1 MAAEGG
7 VATAT
12 AKVALDSATG
22 KVAVANGAVTLLLAV
37 NAVASG
43 VLRIVL
49 ALLVAVGVMLAAA
62 LWEAEQTAQQAP

>member
-1 MAAEGG
+1 MLPLRDLQDVGRRRAA
-7 VATAT
+7 
-12 AKVALDSATG
+12 LRQ
-22 KVAVANGAVTLLLAV
+22 LLLAV

>member
-1 MAAEGG
+1 M
-7 VATAT
+7 
-12 AKVALDSATG
+12 
-22 KVAVANGAVTLLLAV
+22 